1 MVEKGKRVEKSGL
14 WEKIVKKHP
23 GLKKMYPDGVDIFF
37 ADEDRKE
44 KNRKYGGGGGIEFW
58 PVEEDG
64 PPNFPN
70 PGNQKR
76 PAVEIYSEELMNDPV
91 QLESAVFLD
100 SLHQIP
106 YESEYA
112 PLMNQFRG
120 SFDNTQTP
128 YIRRMAE
135 KYGIDMN
142 NDRQFRSFIDRV
154 VIPMF
159 LRGALDER
167 TDAQLGDR
175 DGFTYSF
182 REHDTQAQ
190 PSPWKGYDK
199 LYNEPQRDIVN
210 KIRKMVNSENWYSTP
225 KFGIRY
231 GKGAVDKTRGFKK
244 QGVSW

>member
-1 MVEKGKRVEKSGL
+1 MTEKGKRVEKSGL
-14 WEKIVKKHP
+14 WEKIIKKHP

-44 KNRKYGGGGGIEFW
+44 GNRKYGGGGGIEFW
-58 PVEEDG
+58 PAEETG

-128 YIRRMAE
+128 SIRRMASE
-135 KYGIDMN
+135 HGIDMN

-159 LRGALDER
+159 LRGGLNELPSGQLD
-167 TDAQLGDR
+167 DR
-175 DGFTYSF
+175 SGFAKSF
-182 REHDTQAQ
+182 RHHDPQAQ
-190 PSPWKGYDK
+190 PSPFKVGDGYRGDK
-199 LYNEPQRDIVN
+199 LYNESQRDIVN
-210 KIRKMVNSENWYSTP
+210 KIRKMVTP
-225 KFGIRY
+225 
-231 GKGAVDKTRGFKK
+231 
-244 QGVSW
+244 VSGYRDR

>member
-1 MVEKGKRVEKSGL
+1 MAEEGKRVEKSGL

-23 GLKKMYPDGVDIFF
+23 GLKKMYPKGFDVYLAGEERRENPQRSPGDI
-37 ADEDRKE
+37 ES
-44 KNRKYGGGGGIEFW
+44 W
-58 PVEEDG
+58 PVGETG
-64 PPNFPN
+64 PHGFPHPSGSN
-70 PGNQKR
+70 PER
-76 PAVEIYSEELMNDPV
+76 PAFEIYSDELWNDPV

-100 SLHQIP
+100 SLHAIP
-106 YESEYA
+106 FESEYA

-128 YIRRMAE
+128 YIRQAAE

-154 VIPMF
+154 VIPWF

-167 TDAQLGDR
+167 TDAQLD
-175 DGFTYSF
+175 DMSGFAYSF
-182 REHDTQAQ
+182 REHDPHNPRT
-190 PSPWKGYDK
+190 YDKSYEK
-199 LYNEPQRDIVN
+199 LYNESQRDIVN

>member
-1 MVEKGKRVEKSGL
+1 MAEKGKKVEKSGL

-44 KNRKYGGGGGIEFW
+44 GNRKYGGGHGIEFW

-100 SLHQIP
+100 SLHAIP

-112 PLMNQFRG
+112 PLMSQFRG
-120 SFDNTQTP
+120 SFDKSQAAN
-128 YIRRMAE
+128 IRLMASE
-135 KYGIDMN
+135 HGIDMN
-142 NDRQFRSFIDRV
+142 NERQFRSFIDRA

-175 DGFTYSF
+175 DGFAYSF
-182 REHDTQAQ
+182 REHDPHNPRTYDK
-190 PSPWKGYDK
+190 SYDK

>member
-1 MVEKGKRVEKSGL
+1 MTEEGKKAEKSGL
-14 WEKIVKKHP
+14 WEEIVRKHP
-23 GLKKMYPDGVDIFF
+23 SLKKMYPDGVDIFF

-58 PVEEDG
+58 SVEEEG

-70 PGNQKR
+70 PGNRKR

-100 SLHQIP
+100 SLHAIP
-106 YESEYA
+106 FESEYA

-142 NDRQFRSFIDRV
+142 NERQFRSFIDRV
-154 VIPMF
+154 VIPWF

-175 DGFTYSF
+175 DGFPKSF
-182 REHDTQAQ
+182 REYDPQAQ
-190 PSPWKGYDK
+190 PSPWKGYEK

-210 KIRKMVNSENWYSTP
+210 KIRKMVTP
-225 KFGIRY
+225 
-231 GKGAVDKTRGFKK
+231 
-244 QGVSW
+244 VSGYRDR

>member
-1 MVEKGKRVEKSGL
+1 MAEKGKKVEKSGL
-14 WEKIVKKHP
+14 WEKIIKKHP
-23 GLKKMYPDGVDIFF
+23 GLKKMYPKGFDVYLAGEERRENPQRSPGDI
-37 ADEDRKE
+37 ES
-44 KNRKYGGGGGIEFW
+44 W
-58 PVEEDG
+58 PVGETG
-64 PPNFPN
+64 PHGFPHPSGSN
-70 PGNQKR
+70 PER
-76 PAVEIYSEELMNDPV
+76 PAFEIYSDELWNDPV

-100 SLHQIP
+100 SLHAIP

-142 NDRQFRSFIDRV
+142 NERQFRSFIDRV

-199 LYNEPQRDIVN
+199 LYNEPQRDIAN

>member
-1 MVEKGKRVEKSGL
+1 MTEKGKKVEKSGL

-100 SLHQIP
+100 SLHAIP

-128 YIRRMAE
+128 YIRQAAE

-154 VIPMF
+154 VIPWF

-167 TDAQLGDR
+167 TDAQLD
-175 DGFTYSF
+175 DMSGFTYSF
-182 REHDTQAQ
+182 RE
-190 PSPWKGYDK
+190 YDPHNPRTYDKSYEK
-199 LYNEPQRDIVN
+199 LYNEPQRDIAN

>member
-1 MVEKGKRVEKSGL
+1 MTEEGKKAEKSGL
-14 WEKIVKKHP
+14 WEEIVRKHP
-23 GLKKMYPDGVDIFF
+23 SLKKMYPDGVDIFF

-58 PVEEDG
+58 SVEEEG

-70 PGNQKR
+70 PGNQEI

-100 SLHQIP
+100 SLHAIP
-106 YESEYA
+106 FESEYA

-128 YIRRMAE
+128 YIRQAAE

-154 VIPMF
+154 VIPWF

-167 TDAQLGDR
+167 TDAQLD
-175 DGFTYSF
+175 DMSGFAYSF
-182 REHDTQAQ
+182 REHDPHNPRT
-190 PSPWKGYDK
+190 YDKSYEK
-199 LYNEPQRDIVN
+199 LYNESQRDIVN

>member
-1 MVEKGKRVEKSGL
+1 MAEKGKRVEKSGL
-14 WEKIVKKHP
+14 WEKIIKKHP
-23 GLKKMYPDGVDIFF
+23 SLKKMYPKGFDVYLAGEERRENPQRSPGDI
-37 ADEDRKE
+37 ES
-44 KNRKYGGGGGIEFW
+44 W
-58 PVEEDG
+58 PVGETG
-64 PPNFPN
+64 PHGFPHPSGSN
-70 PGNQKR
+70 PER
-76 PAVEIYSEELMNDPV
+76 PAFEIYSDELWNDPV

-100 SLHQIP
+100 SLHAIP
-106 YESEYA
+106 FESEYA

-120 SFDNTQTP
+120 SFDKSQAAN
-128 YIRRMAE
+128 IRLMASE
-135 KYGIDMN
+135 HGIDMN
-142 NDRQFRSFIDRV
+142 NERQFRSFIDRA

-175 DGFTYSF
+175 DGFAYSF
-182 REHDTQAQ
+182 REHDPHNPRTYDK
-190 PSPWKGYDK
+190 SYDK

>member
-1 MVEKGKRVEKSGL
+1 MAKEGKKVEKSGL

-44 KNRKYGGGGGIEFW
+44 GNRKYGGGGGIEFW
-58 PVEEDG
+58 PAKEDG

-70 PGNQKR
+70 PGNQER

-112 PLMNQFRG
+112 PLMNQFRD
-120 SFDNTQTP
+120 SFDHTQTP

-142 NDRQFRSFIDRV
+142 NDRARHDFIDRV
-154 VIPMF
+154 VIPKF

-167 TDAQLGDR
+167 KDAQLGDR
-175 DGFTYSF
+175 DGFSKSF
-182 REHDTQAQ
+182 RHHDPQAQ

-210 KIRKMVNSENWYSTP
+210 KIRKMVTP
-225 KFGIRY
+225 
-231 GKGAVDKTRGFKK
+231 
-244 QGVSW
+244 VSGYRDR

>member
-1 MVEKGKRVEKSGL
+1 MTEKGKKVEKSGL
-14 WEKIVKKHP
+14 WEKIIKKHP

-44 KNRKYGGGGGIEFW
+44 GNRKYGGGGGIEFW
-58 PVEEDG
+58 PAEEDG

-120 SFDNTQTP
+120 SFDKSQAAN
-128 YIRRMAE
+128 IRLMASE
-135 KYGIDMN
+135 HGIDIN
-142 NDRQFRSFIDRV
+142 NERQFRSFIDRV
-154 VIPMF
+154 VIPWF

-167 TDAQLGDR
+167 TDAQLD
-175 DGFTYSF
+175 DMSGFTYSF
-182 REHDTQAQ
+182 REHDPHNPRT
-190 PSPWKGYDK
+190 YDKSYEK
-199 LYNEPQRDIVN
+199 LYNESQRDIVN

>member
-1 MVEKGKRVEKSGL
+1 MTKKGKRVEKSGL
-14 WEKIVKKHP
+14 WEKIIKKHP

-44 KNRKYGGGGGIEFW
+44 GNRKYGGGHGIEFW
-58 PVEEDG
+58 PAEETG

-76 PAVEIYSEELMNDPV
+76 PAIEIYSEELMNDPV

-142 NDRQFRSFIDRV
+142 NDRARYDFIDRV
-154 VIPMF
+154 VIPWF

-167 TDAQLGDR
+167 KDAQLD
-175 DGFTYSF
+175 DMSGFTYSF
-182 REHDTQAQ
+182 REHDPHNPRTYDK
-190 PSPWKGYDK
+190 SYDK

-210 KIRKMVNSENWYSTP
+210 KIRKMVTP
-225 KFGIRY
+225 
-231 GKGAVDKTRGFKK
+231 
-244 QGVSW
+244 VSGYRDR